1 MFLVELILLRIYL
14 FFYFSRKTNLH
25 KIFYAIFEW
34 KNNYKSLLTFDNYI
48 NNFIPNYYDLDPTE
62 QGIYFNHIN
71 RGVKFIRDNV
81 FSKYSKGKVSGV
93 VLRKIAHQRLI
104 GWNVVPTDIDI
115 ILERLLSFI
124 LDEEA
129 DEYKELRSILRYVL
143 LQDCMRYK
151 KEFGEDRFKS
161 GNKKKVFCIKK
172 FLTFV
177 LEFLERH
184 KSKEAKRLLRTIY
197 ELKEFDILVK
207 KLG

>member
-1 MFLVELILLRIYL
+1 M
-14 FFYFSRKTNLH
+14 
-25 KIFYAIFEW
+25 
-34 KNNYKSLLTFDNYI
+34 
-48 NNFIPNYYDLDPTE
+48 
-62 QGIYFNHIN
+62 
-71 RGVKFIRDNV
+71 
-81 FSKYSKGKVSGV
+81 

-104 GWNVVPTDIDI
+104 GWNVVPADIDI

-129 DEYKELRSILRYVL
+129 DVYKELRSILRYVIL
-143 LQDCMRYK
+143 RDCIRYK
-151 KEFGEDRFKS
+151 KKFEEDEFES
-161 GNKKKVFCIKK
+161 GSIYKVFCIKK

-184 KSKEAKRLLRTIY
+184 KSKEAKRLLKAIY

>member
-1 MFLVELILLRIYL
+1 M
-14 FFYFSRKTNLH
+14 
-25 KIFYAIFEW
+25 
-34 KNNYKSLLTFDNYI
+34 
-48 NNFIPNYYDLDPTE
+48 
-62 QGIYFNHIN
+62 
-71 RGVKFIRDNV
+71 
-81 FSKYSKGKVSGV
+81 

-115 ILERLLSFI
+115 ISERLLSFI

-161 GNKKKVFCIKK
+161 GNKKKVFYIKK
-172 FLTFV
+172 SLTFV

-184 KSKEAKRLLRTIY
+184 KSKEAKRLLRAIY